1 MIASQINSCFPF
13 YNLTV
18 LFHVSKTP
26 LLAYGGWRKN
36 FNKNFIKSML
46 SSRLKNFYM
55 GVLDTFF
62 FPWALPKPGK
72 TARWNPKLWR
82 NARVRKIKTFDRP
95 RFWSQKKKF
104 RKPRPSFSSFAKIS
118 FCKTFYFPLRLLSF
132 LHFLCSLAFAM
143 AKPMK

>member
-1 MIASQINSCFPF
+1 MVFF
-13 YNLTV
+13 Y
-18 LFHVSKTP
+18 VSKTP

-36 FNKNFIKSML
+36 FNRNIIKSML

-62 FPWALPKPGK
+62 FSLGSAQTRQDCPMKSK
-72 TARWNPKLWR
+72 TKTLK

-95 RFWSQKKKF
+95 RFWTQKKKL

-118 FCKTFYFPLRLLSF
+118 FCKTFYFPLRLLPF